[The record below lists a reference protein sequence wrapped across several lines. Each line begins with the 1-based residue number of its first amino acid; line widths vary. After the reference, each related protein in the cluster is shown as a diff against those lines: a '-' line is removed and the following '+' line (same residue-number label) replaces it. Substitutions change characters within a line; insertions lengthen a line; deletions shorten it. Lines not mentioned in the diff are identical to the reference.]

1 MAEPTSTTVAALAA
15 SLSGVTLALLGVD
28 YYSLLYGMVGA
39 LFAVVHANNIAPTPP
54 PATPDV
60 LSNVAR
66 VTKIIVGSG
75 RVVIYVAF
83 STLAGAVI
91 GNAAVALIGGS
102 NRSLIILGCLIGGAG
117 AQAVVSATLNAALA
131 RIKRL
136 GDGT

>member
-15 SLSGVTLALLGVD
+15 SLSGVTLALFGVD

-39 LFAVVHANNIAPTPP
+39 LFAVVHANTIAPKPP
-54 PATPDV
+54 PATDSV
-60 LSNVAR
+60 VSHIAR
-66 VTKIIVGSG
+66 ISALIIGSG

-91 GNAAVALIGGS
+91 GNAAAALLGGN
-102 NRSLIILGCLIGGAG
+102 NRSIIILGCMVGGAG
-117 AQAVVSATLNAALA
+117 AQAMVSAVLNAALA